1 MARGVNK
8 VILIGNLGRTPEIR
22 YTSGGMS
29 LCTVSLATSVN
40 YRNRETKEKVEKVDW
55 HRLVFFGRLAEIV
68 SEYLDKG
75 SCIYVEGRL
84 QTREWQDQQT
94 NEKRYMTEVVV
105 NEMQM
110 LDRRGGSSRD
120 EDYNREARP
129 VDADESDKA
138 GGPAEPG
145 GYDDDIPF

>member
-8 VILIGNLGRTPEIR
+8 VILIGNLGRSPEIR
-22 YTSGGMS
+22 YTSGGLP
-29 LCTVSLATSVN
+29 LCNVSLATSVS
-40 YRNRETKEKVEKVDW
+40 YRNRETKEKTERVEW

-75 SCIYVEGRL
+75 SCIYIEGRL

-110 LDRRGGSSRD
+110 LDRRGSRD
-120 EDYNREARP
+120 ESFNQ
-129 VDADESDKA
+129 DAQ
-138 GGPAEPG
+138 PG
-145 GYDDDIPF
+145 GKDDQGGAAQGDYDDDIPF